1 MTVGG
6 LSVKYD
12 RWGEGGERER
22 EREGCLVCTDSKGSW
37 NFIPLLGSRLVGVFG
52 VSYCLWCQSRGPH
65 VLVPPT

>member
-6 LSVKYD
+6 
-12 RWGEGGERER
+12 GEREV
-22 EREGCLVCTDSKGSW
+22 CLVCTDSKGFW